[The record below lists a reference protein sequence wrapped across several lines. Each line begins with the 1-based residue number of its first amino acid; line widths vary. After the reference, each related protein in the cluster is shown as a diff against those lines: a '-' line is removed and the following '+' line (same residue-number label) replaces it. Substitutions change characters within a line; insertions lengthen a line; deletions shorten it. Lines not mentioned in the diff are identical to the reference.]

1 MIELPEAFLAM
12 PRWWTEGQEWLDDL
26 PAAVERQCERWALT
40 IDDAPVSHGSNAI
53 AVRVTRDHEQLV
65 LRMSPPGPDL
75 ADHARALRWWNGR
88 GTVRLYDVDL
98 PSGAMLL
105 ERLGDSLLD
114 RPVAEAMAVLGR
126 MMRRL
131 AVPAPADALSTATNV
146 RNRAPQLQPDW
157 ERLGR
162 PFDKT
167 LLTEALTA
175 AEPLSRSTADLAAN
189 GDFHSDQVLRG
200 AREPWIVVDPLLYRG
215 DPECD
220 LARILLTRVDEMADD
235 AEIRE
240 HFATIVREAELDPS
254 RARDW
259 LVYRAVD
266 YWLWALGA
274 GLTTDPERCRRILRA
289 FR

>member
-1 MIELPEAFLAM
+1 MIELPENFLAM
-12 PRWWTEGQEWLDDL
+12 PRWWTEGSEWLADL
-26 PAAVERQCERWALT
+26 PAAVDRQCEKWRLT
-40 IDDAPVSHGSNAI
+40 IDGPVSHGSNAVV
-53 AVRVTRDHEQLV
+53 VRVTRDGEQLV

-75 ADHARALRWWNGR
+75 ADHARALRWWDGR

-98 PSGAMLL
+98 PRGAMLL

-114 RPVAEAMAVLGR
+114 QPVGEAMAVLGR

-131 AVPAPADALSTATNV
+131 AVPAPADVPSTATNV
-146 RNRAPQLQPDW
+146 SNRAPQLQADW
-157 ERLGR
+157 ERLGK
-162 PFDKT
+162 PFDQT
-167 LLTEALTA
+167 QLTEALTVA
-175 AEPLSRSTADLAAN
+175 NHLSKTRSDLAAN

-220 LARILLTRVDEMADD
+220 LARTLLTRVDEMADG

-240 HFATIVREAELDPS
+240 HFTTIVREAELDAE

-259 LVYRAVD
+259 VVFRAVD
-266 YWLWALGA
+266 YWLWGLAH
-274 GLTTDPERCRRILRA
+274 GLTTDPERCRRILQA
-289 FR
+289 FS

>member
-12 PRWWTEGQEWLDDL
+12 PRWWTEGREWLADL
-26 PAAVERQCERWALT
+26 PAAVDRQCEMWGLT
-40 IDDAPVSHGSNAI
+40 IEGPVSYGSNAI
-53 AVRVTRDHEQLV
+53 VVRVTRDDERLV

-75 ADHARALRWWNGR
+75 AEHARALRWWDGR

-98 PSGAMLL
+98 PRGAMLL

-114 RPVAEAMAVLGR
+114 QPVGEAMAVLGR
-126 MMRRL
+126 LMRRL
-131 AVPAPADALSTATNV
+131 AVPAPADVPSTATNV
-146 RNRAPQLQPDW
+146 SNRAPQLQADW
-157 ERLGR
+157 ERLGK
-162 PFDKT
+162 PFDQA
-167 LLTEALTA
+167 LLTEALTVA
-175 AEPLSRSTADLAAN
+175 DQLSKTTSDLAAN

-220 LARILLTRVDEMADD
+220 LTRMLLTRVDEMADE

-240 HFATIVREAELDPS
+240 HFTTIVREAELDPG

-259 LVYRAVD
+259 VVFRTVD
-266 YWLWALGA
+266 YWLWGLGY
-274 GLTTDPERCRRILRA
+274 GLTIDPERCRRIA
-289 FR
+289 QAMS

>member
-1 MIELPEAFLAM
+1 MIELPETFLAM
-12 PRWWTEGQEWLDDL
+12 PRWWTEGKKWLTDL
-26 PAAVERQCERWALT
+26 PAAVDRQCNLWQLT
-40 IDDAPVSHGSNAI
+40 IDGPVSHGSNAI
-53 AVRVTRDHEQLV
+53 AVKVTRDHEQLV
-65 LRMSPPGPDL
+65 LRMSLPGPDL

-98 PSGAMLL
+98 PRGAMLL

-114 RPVAEAMAVLGR
+114 QPVAEAMAVLGR

-146 RNRAPQLQPDW
+146 SQRAPRLRADW
-157 ERLGR
+157 ERLGK
-162 PFDKT
+162 PFDQA
-167 LLTEALTA
+167 LLTEALTVA
-175 AEPLSRSTADLAAN
+175 KHLSQSTSDLTAN
-189 GDFHSDQVLRG
+189 GDFHSEQVLRG

-215 DPECD
+215 DRECD
-220 LARILLTRVDEMADD
+220 LARTLLTRVDEMADG

-240 HFATIVREAELDPS
+240 HFATIVREAELDPG

-259 LVYRAVD
+259 VVFRAVD
-266 YWLWALGA
+266 YWLWGLGA
-274 GLTTDPERCRRILRA
+274 GLTIDPERCRRILQA